1 MKLENRMPKVRQDYA
16 TIAQWIEPGARVLDF
31 GCGDGGLLRY
41 LTENNAIEGYGV
53 EIDDE
58 KVSQSIKNGVNVIQS
73 DLETGSSLFDTNSF
87 DFVILSLTLQAVRHT
102 ERVVLEM
109 LRIGRQCIVTFP
121 NFGFW
126 QNRSQVLLGKMP
138 ISRELPYQWYN
149 TPNVHLFTVHDFEQ
163 FCQGSSIHI
172 MDKLVLDRKGRQ
184 VKWMP
189 NLMGTLA
196 FYRFSR
202 KN

>member
-1 MKLENRMPKVRQDYA
+1 MPKVRQDYA
-16 TIAQWIEPGARVLDF
+16 IIAQWVEPGSRVLDF

-41 LTENNAIEGYGV
+41 LTENKAIEGYGV

-126 QNRSQVLLGKMP
+126 QHRAQVLFGKMP

-172 MDKLVLDRKGRQ
+172 MDKLVLDRKGRH
-184 VKWMP
+184 VKWIP
-189 NLMGTLA
+189 NLRGMLA